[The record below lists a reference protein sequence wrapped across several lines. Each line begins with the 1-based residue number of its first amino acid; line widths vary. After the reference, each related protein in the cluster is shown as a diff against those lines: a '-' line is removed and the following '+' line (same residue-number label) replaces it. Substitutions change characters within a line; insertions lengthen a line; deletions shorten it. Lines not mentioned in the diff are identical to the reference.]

1 MSINPLNPYLAY
13 KRDTSRLIFWVIR
26 VSNTIIRTSKN
37 LPDDAP
43 KYANTT
49 GEVTVA
55 SLVALSKLI
64 AAHIKPV
71 PRSILALFDGVIQ
84 ARTESYETFQQISSS
99 DPDIERSNASHK
111 HFIDALVEAFDALGG
126 SEFVKER
133 DERAA
138 QEEKKRQARVEEE
151 DEGYFDEE
159 EDLEEALFSNKF
171 AALGL
176 DGSEDE
182 AESGSEAEQEPAQAA
197 RRRQQR
203 RPAGKGKKGK
213 GKGAKK
219 KKDARR
225 QQPPKATNMD
235 DIPVDLYRFTQD
247 ADGNMTDYLIA
258 VYALFQEMATL
269 RCYVQAQW
277 RDVAYHGMNSTIAGA
292 MSHMAVNF
300 VQRTAAAMFLDFP
313 GHDSY
318 EKVLDHVT
326 RGDISKVEALFT
338 VVMHALP
345 TDYELTAANMEQH
358 FASTQPLRK
367 QRIDIREQFLVHS
380 FDALCDFVKDF
391 QKTRSGKP
399 TKTML
404 QEING
409 WDPDFD
415 IEGAT
420 KEQRV
425 KWRRSF
431 TINWLYDFV
440 NVFSSIVVQR
450 NKEENNKYPL
460 EEVDWSAD
468 GPWEIYKRV
477 YGLSDFAGFVTGLAM
492 QKPGTEFRSRIQPHH
507 VFQLQC
513 IVDSMAMTRGWI
525 ATGLFG
531 HGFRTR
537 PENFDPQRDIKLFLD
552 REQKRVGQGFLQ
564 PIDLIKSLMIKDGMR
579 QNEPLRNEA
588 NYDLLK
594 AVQNDMINCL
604 GRSVCYR
611 VGGIIP
617 PTRFG
622 SNVDGMWDYCPYLC
636 GVGLEEGLREAYHR
650 CLVVFDKIPEPLLLL
665 HLYNMLVQK
674 GYITKKLSLFAT
686 LQEMFPDSIYT
697 EGKPPTK
704 KFSQALKARIQ
715 TWRVGHPKTKANED
729 FWTLRKNIFF
739 KRNSFL
745 LQLNAAGWNPDR
757 IPDSEITMPST
768 LALHRISQH
777 KPITDPATGKK
788 RMEDTLLI
796 GRARE
801 HFSEEQIVESVLEVP
816 RRRKELRS
824 RNARSEKSV
833 IPKGYTQNSLAKAGG
848 RKLGLE
854 TTVLELLEL
863 VKLDVCCDVRG
874 TAPLSAVNYV
884 WVMIQMITLFIQI
897 EESLEE
903 VQNPLY
909 LRAYREGTKWENRK
923 RMGFTY
929 LALEGT
935 DEEVNR
941 ILAREFESPRAGFSQ
956 HCFWDS
962 LDLDDPKKHF
972 AERGGNDP
980 FDQCTIM

>member
-1 MSINPLNPYLAY
+1 MDSLNPYLAY

-37 LPDDAP
+37 LPAGAP
-43 KYANTT
+43 KFANTT

-64 AAHIKPV
+64 ASHIKPV
-71 PRSILALFDGVIQ
+71 PRSILALFDSVIQ
-84 ARTESYETFQQISSS
+84 ARTDTYETFQQISST

-126 SEFVKER
+126 AEYIQER
-133 DERAA
+133 DAKA
-138 QEEKKRQARVEEE
+138 LQEEKQRQATAEEDE
-151 DEGYFDEE
+151 DEGYYDEE
-159 EDLEEALFSNKF
+159 EELEEAIFSNKF

-176 DGSEDE
+176 DDSEDD
-182 AESGSEAEQEPAQAA
+182 AESDSEAEQEQGQAP

-213 GKGAKK
+213 AKGGKK
-219 KKDARR
+219 KKTARL
-225 QQPPKATNMD
+225 QQPPKATSMD
-235 DIPVDLYRFTQD
+235 EIPVDLYRFTQD

-258 VYALFQEMATL
+258 IYALFQEMATL

-277 RDVAYHGMNSTIAGA
+277 RDVAYHGMNTAIAGA
-292 MSHMAVNF
+292 MSHLAVNF

-318 EKVLDHVT
+318 EKVLDHIT
-326 RGDISKVEALFT
+326 RGDITKVEGLFT

-358 FASTQPLRK
+358 FANTTPIRRQH
-367 QRIDIREQFLVHS
+367 INIREQFLIHT
-380 FDALCDFVKDF
+380 FNALVDFAKDF

-399 TKTML
+399 TKAML
-404 QEING
+404 QEIND

-415 IEGAT
+415 IEAASE
-420 KEQRV
+420 EQRV

-431 TINWLYDFV
+431 TINWLYDLV

-450 NKEENNKYPL
+450 NKQEGNRYPL

-468 GPWEIYKRV
+468 GPWDIYRRV
-477 YGLSDFAGFVTGLAM
+477 YGMNDFAGFVTSLAM
-492 QKPGTEFRSRIQPHH
+492 QKPGTEFKSRIQPHH
-507 VFQLQC
+507 VFELQC
-513 IVDSMAMTRGWI
+513 IVDSMAMSRGWI

-531 HGFRTR
+531 HGFRDR
-537 PENFDPQRDIKLFLD
+537 PQNFDPQRDIKLFLD
-552 REQKRVGQGFLQ
+552 REQKRIGQGFLQ
-564 PIDLIKSLMIKDGMR
+564 PVDLLKTIMMKDGMK
-579 QNEPLRNEA
+579 NNDPTRNEA
-588 NYDLLK
+588 NYELLK
-594 AVQNDMINCL
+594 SVQNDFIIAL

-636 GVGLEEGLREAYHR
+636 GVGLEEALRESYHR
-650 CLVVFDKIPEPLLLL
+650 SLIVFDKIPEPICLL
-665 HLYNMLVQK
+665 HLHNMLVQK
-674 GYITKKLSLFAT
+674 GYLKKSVSLFAT
-686 LQEMFPDSIYT
+686 LQELFPEALFS
-697 EGKPPTK
+697 EGKAPTK
-704 KFSQALKARIQ
+704 KFAQALKTRIQ
-715 TWRVGHPKTKANED
+715 EWRIGHPKTKANED
-729 FWTLRKNIFF
+729 FWTLRKNVFF

-757 IPDSEITMPST
+757 IPDSEVTVPST
-768 LALHRISQH
+768 LALHRISQN
-777 KPITDPATGKK
+777 KPITDPVTGKR
-788 RMEDTLLI
+788 RMEDTYLVKK
-796 GRARE
+796 ARD

-816 RRRKELRS
+816 RRRKELRGKH
-824 RNARSEKSV
+824 AKSEKSI
-833 IPKGYTQNSLAKAGG
+833 IPAGYTQNTLAKAGG

-854 TTVLELLEL
+854 TTVVELLEL
-863 VKLDVCCDVRG
+863 VKLDICCDIRG
-874 TAPLSAVNYV
+874 TSPLSAVNYV
-884 WVMIQMITLFIQI
+884 WVIIRMMTLFIQI
-897 EESLEE
+897 EMALEE
-903 VQNPLY
+903 VKNPLY
-909 LRAYREGTKWENRK
+909 ERAYREGTTWANKK
-923 RMGFTY
+923 RTGFTY

-935 DEEVNR
+935 DEECLR
-941 ILAREFESPRAGFSQ
+941 IIAREFESPPASFLQ

-962 LDLDDPKKHF
+962 LDLGDPKKHF

-980 FDQCTIM
+980 FDQCTVM